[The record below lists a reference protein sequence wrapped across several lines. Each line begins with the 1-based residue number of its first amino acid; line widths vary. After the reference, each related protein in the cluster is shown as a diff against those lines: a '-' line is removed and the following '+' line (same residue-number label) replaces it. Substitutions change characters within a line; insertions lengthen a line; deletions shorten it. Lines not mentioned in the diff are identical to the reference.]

1 MITKE
6 ELSLLCELS
15 KLKLSDEEYE
25 KYGKEMTGII
35 ELMDTIGE
43 SDFEYRIIDEENYV
57 PFSALRGD
65 DVKTYEK
72 MDAIV
77 ANGPEVDENRFSVP
91 KIVD

>member
-1 MITKE
+1 MITKD

-15 KLKLSDEEYE
+15 KLQLTEEEYE
-25 KYGKEMTGII
+25 KYGREMTGIL

-43 SDFEYRIIDEENYV
+43 SDFQYELIDADSAV

-65 DVKTYEK
+65 DVQPYEN
-72 MDAIV
+72 MSAIV
-77 ANGPEVDENRFSVP
+77 AGGPEVDENRFAVP

>member
-15 KLKLSDEEYE
+15 KLQLTEEEYE
-25 KYGKEMTGII
+25 KYGKEMSGIL

-43 SDFEYRIIDEENYV
+43 SDFQYELIESETAV
-57 PFSALRGD
+57 PFSALRED
-65 DVKTYEK
+65 TVQTYGN
-72 MDAIV
+72 MSAIV
-77 ANGPEVDENRFSVP
+77 AGGPEVDDNQFAVP